1 MLQGYSAFRQSV
13 LDDYDKFLDGV
24 WKEYQQFKAIDRD
37 TVPKPKV
44 APAAP
49 AQPERKPWVMKKP
62 AEPTAPARPA
72 PQTTPTSPAIPTIP
86 TRSTSPTSPTR
97 PASPAVEFDFYG
109 MTVGLPAVKVDM
121 PSDMKQTS
129 AFGAAWRQLD
139 RSDIRRSLIPAVT
152 TKAAEMGLNDYLA
165 SELVESYIKGVMP
178 SLTVNASLALKHYIL
193 ANMGYDVRIGVS
205 AAGDAVVLMPFEQ
218 EQVFGRAYLTIDG
231 KRYYMFFG
239 GGLPPEA
246 GAAIPVYTCE
256 LPSDADLGKKFDLR
270 VGPLNLPYKARKYH
284 LAAAGL
290 EVSGEFNANILR
302 LLYRYP
308 QMPMG
313 EYALSEVL
321 PDVRSSL
328 VSQIKSQLAGKP
340 QIEAVDS
347 LLQFVQSAFDYATD
361 GDFHGFEKPN
371 FVEETLFYDKC
382 DCEDRAILYTYL
394 LWHALGLRCQLLYFP
409 GHESAAVALDEPVKG
424 DSYTYGGVTYYISD
438 PTYIGA
444 VTGMCMPNY
453 RSAQPRI
460 DFTYGD

>member
-1 MLQGYSAFRQSV
+1 MLQGYSSFRQGV

-24 WKEYQQFKAIDRD
+24 WKEYQQFKAVERD
-37 TVPKPKV
+37 TVPKPHV
-44 APAAP
+44 APKAP
-49 AQPERKPWVMKKP
+49 EAPERKPWIMKQPKPSAETPKPRPAEAPKPKP
-62 AEPTAPARPA
+62 AAPPVPA
-72 PQTTPTSPAIPTIP
+72 APVVPAAG
-86 TRSTSPTSPTR
+86 STD
-97 PASPAVEFDFYG
+97 FDFYG
-109 MTVGLPAVKVDM
+109 MTVSLPAVGVQL
-121 PSDMKQTS
+121 PSDMKQTAAYAS
-129 AFGAAWRQLD
+129 AWRALD
-139 RSDIRRSLIPAVT
+139 KSDIRKQLLPAL
-152 TKAAEMGLNDYLA
+152 KSAASGMGLNDYLT
-165 SELVESYIKGVMP
+165 SELADSYIKGTLP
-178 SLTVNASLALKHYIL
+178 QLGVNASLAMRHYIL

-205 AAGDAVVLMPFEQ
+205 AAGDAVLLMPFEQ
-218 EQVFGRAYLTIDG
+218 GQVFGRAYLTIDG

-239 GGLPPEA
+239 GDIPPEA
-246 GAAIPVYTCE
+246 GATVPVYTCE

-284 LAAAGL
+284 LSAAGI

-313 EYALSEVL
+313 EYAMSDVL
-321 PDVRSSL
+321 PDVRASF
-328 VSQIKSQLAGKP
+328 VSQIREQLAGRP

-371 FVEETLFYDKC
+371 FFEETLFYDKC

-409 GHESAAVALDEPVKG
+409 GHESAAVALSEPIKG
-424 DSYTYGGVTYYISD
+424 DSYTHEGVTYYISD
-438 PTYIGA
+438 PTYIGS

-453 RSAQPRI
+453 RSTQPRI
-460 DFTYGD
+460 DFTYGGKR